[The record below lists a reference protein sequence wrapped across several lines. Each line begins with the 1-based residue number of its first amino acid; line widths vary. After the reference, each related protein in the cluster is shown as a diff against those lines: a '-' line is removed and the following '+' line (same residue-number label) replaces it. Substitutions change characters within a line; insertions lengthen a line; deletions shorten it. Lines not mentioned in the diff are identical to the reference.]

1 MVNLYKILSVRGTLF
16 AFLLGLICIVIFA
29 IPILGGISSFNA
41 LAPEVQKTSNIF
53 NTGIVLMLV
62 LLAAA
67 VAVTVL
73 WALVQ
78 MAMNPSGAK
87 YGLIWLALFI
97 GLFALGYFV
106 LNGPDNQAIL
116 DDLKTNEVTPGL
128 SKYIGGGIWVM
139 LLMMLAAFGIFVIS
153 EIRNLF
159 K

>member
-1 MVNLYKILSVRGTLF
+1 MVNLYKLLSTRGTLF
-16 AFLLGLICIVIFA
+16 AFLLGLVCIIIFA
-29 IPILGGISSFNA
+29 IPIFGGINSFNS
-41 LAPEVQKTSNIF
+41 LAPEQQKTSNIF

-67 VAVTVL
+67 VIVTVF
-73 WALVQ
+73 WAIAQ

-87 YGLIWLALFI
+87 YGLIWLALFV

-106 LNGPDNQAIL
+106 LNSPDNQAIL
-116 DDLKTNEVTPGL
+116 DDLKTNDVSAGL

-139 LLMMLAAFGIFVIS
+139 LLMIFAAFGIFIFS
-153 EIRNLF
+153 EVRNLF